1 MKKCK
6 FFYKLIFKNP
16 PYPNWLNSF
25 IFRVVFSA
33 FVSVLKTVE
42 YFLNKITN
50 RNAEALGL
58 TKINSKWKLK
68 EDYFLLEGSTTSKD
82 RYEMIKKFNNK
93 SDRKFRLFLISSKAG
108 GIGVNLIGANRCVIL
123 GRYQNT
129 EL

>member
-1 MKKCK
+1 M
-6 FFYKLIFKNP
+6 
-16 PYPNWLNSF
+16 
-25 IFRVVFSA
+25 
-33 FVSVLKTVE
+33 
-42 YFLNKITN
+42 NKITN

-58 TKINSKWKLK
+58 TKINPKWKLK